1 MRQKF
6 HFLYFF
12 WGGQWHARGQ
22 LPPLPYLATP
32 LSTHIET
39 LCIERRPID
48 YLHIAMLLSYQIGA
62 AVRIR
67 NITIEVLLLLW
78 QLIAKM
84 ELW

>member
-1 MRQKF
+1 MRQNF
-6 HFLYFF
+6 IFLYFF
-12 WGGQWHARGQ
+12 LGGGQWHARGQ
-22 LPPLPYLATP
+22 LPPLLHLATP
-32 LSTHIET
+32 LPTHIET

-67 NITIEVLLLLW
+67 NITIEVLLLLS

-84 ELW
+84 KL

>member
-1 MRQKF
+1 MR
-6 HFLYFF
+6 
-12 WGGQWHARGQ
+12 GGQ
-22 LPPLPYLATP
+22 LPPLAMP
-32 LSTHIET
+32 LFTHIET
-39 LCIERRPID
+39 LYIERRPID